1 MVLSKAS
8 AQAAPF
14 KCVLYGESGTG
25 KTTFAAM
32 LAEGLA
38 KRRKGRY
45 AYIDTEFGTKY
56 LPLPAAARLCHP
68 EAFDFDREITKSLA
82 VATGLVRSLDPKT
95 HPVLVLDSLTDMWVG
110 AREAWESANPGKDPA
125 LRDWAQIKRPYNQLL
140 KLLWDG
146 PHDVIVVG
154 RQKTIFEE
162 TDGKLSNAGVGIRAD
177 SEVQYTPDFCFQMF
191 NSGKRGDESIPML
204 FVEKDRSSLLHGKV
218 FAKPTFKTIE
228 PILAILGTEALNMG
242 DDDERKMDDAML
254 MQEQESKTRDK
265 EEKSAGIFS
274 DLQAKI
280 AATTDITGLGE
291 VANEGKKLK
300 RSLTAEHSTALNLL
314 FKSKTDQYTSK
325 VGV

>member
-1 MVLSKAS
+1 
-8 AQAAPF
+8 
-14 KCVLYGESGTG
+14 
-25 KTTFAAM
+25 
-32 LAEGLA
+32 
-38 KRRKGRY
+38 
-45 AYIDTEFGTKY
+45 
-56 LPLPAAARLCHP
+56 
-68 EAFDFDREITKSLA
+68 
-82 VATGLVRSLDPKT
+82 
-95 HPVLVLDSLTDMWVG
+95 
-110 AREAWESANPGKDPA
+110 
-125 LRDWAQIKRPYNQLL
+125 
-140 KLLWDG
+140 
-146 PHDVIVVG
+146 
-154 RQKTIFEE
+154 
-162 TDGKLSNAGVGIRAD
+162 
-177 SEVQYTPDFCFQMF
+177 MF

-254 MQEQESKTRDK
+254 MQAQESKTRDK

-300 RSLTAEHSTALNLL
+300 RSLTAEHSAALNLL